1 MEFQVINRIWL
12 LICLACFGC
21 SAGEPM
27 YPVSGTV
34 EYQGKPLTTG
44 VVAFHHKDG
53 VSPLAKGEIQSDG
66 RFTLETFAPGDGAV
80 SGECTVTVTSMLPGH
95 GVEGQDADYRPPKP
109 LIPIKF
115 MRLLESPLTATVE
128 KKENVINLSLTK

>member
-1 MEFQVINRIWL
+1 MTNRMWL
-12 LICLACFGC
+12 LIGLFCVGC
-21 SAGEPM
+21 SARVPL

-44 VVAFHHKDG
+44 TVAFHHDDG
-53 VSPLAKGEIQSDG
+53 VSPLAKGEIQADG
-66 RFTLETFAPGDGAV
+66 KFTLGTYSPDDGAV
-80 SGECTVTVTSMLPGH
+80 PGKYTVTVTSMLPGH

-115 MRLLESPLTATVE
+115 MRLLETPLQATVE
-128 KKENVINLSLTK
+128 EKENVIKLSISP